1 MVGVRLDM
9 ANRAN
14 ISNQIKKEMKAYKEG
29 NPRIKS
35 KKQAMAVAYSKVKNK
50 RRR

>member
-1 MVGVRLDM
+1 MEEKLV
-9 ANRAN
+9 NRAN